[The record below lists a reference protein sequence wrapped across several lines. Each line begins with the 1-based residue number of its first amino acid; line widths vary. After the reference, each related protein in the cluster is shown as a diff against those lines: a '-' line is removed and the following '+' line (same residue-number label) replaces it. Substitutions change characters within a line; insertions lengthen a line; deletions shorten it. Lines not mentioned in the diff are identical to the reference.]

1 MGDAA
6 RDGIAELAPPKTA
19 TAEIFNE
26 RSDYKNPS
34 GVASAQAPFAFF
46 LTGTVHSLGLLQT
59 KGLNESC
66 GVGPI
71 PLLTPKR
78 LRKRYPIVRL
88 LGDRSGGKTRISSVF
103 GGFTEA

>member
-34 GVASAQAPFAFF
+34 GVASAQALFAFF

-59 KGLNESC
+59 KAQSGAC
-66 GVGPI
+66 GVGPT
-71 PLLTPKR
+71 PLLTPERVGKW
-78 LRKRYPIVRL
+78 YQNVRL
-88 LGDRSGGKTRISSVF
+88 LRHRSGGKT
-103 GGFTEA
+103 